1 MLWDALGCSGM
12 LEDDPKRSKTLW
24 DALGIL
30 EDPLGC
36 LKMLRDA
43 WRYFEML
50 WDALGCFE
58 ML

>member
-30 EDPLGC
+30 EDAP
-36 LKMLRDA
+36 R
-43 WRYFEML
+43 
-50 WDALGCFE
+50 CFE